1 MSDEKKE
8 PQASDVLRALH
19 EFIQVPEEDVAAKPL
34 EHIRA
39 ELNRRGVKTAPLAAR
54 VKEQVAKARA
64 AVELAAARNERGRS
78 LEQVKALQIKVGSS
92 AGELRERA
100 LSILRVL
107 STKNPTAAA
116 AYFSKF
122 EKANDADLQ
131 SLLDDL
137 SLLDEPES
145 GEGTSDTA

>member
-1 MSDEKKE
+1 MPDEKKE

-19 EFIQVPEEDVAAKPL
+19 EFIQMPEEDVAVKPL
-34 EHIRA
+34 EQVRT

-78 LEQVKALQIKVGSS
+78 LEQIKVRQSKVGTS

-100 LSILRVL
+100 LSILRAL
-107 STKNPTAAA
+107 STKNPTAAS

-137 SLLDEPES
+137 SLLDES
-145 GEGTSDTA
+145 INSEGTSGTA